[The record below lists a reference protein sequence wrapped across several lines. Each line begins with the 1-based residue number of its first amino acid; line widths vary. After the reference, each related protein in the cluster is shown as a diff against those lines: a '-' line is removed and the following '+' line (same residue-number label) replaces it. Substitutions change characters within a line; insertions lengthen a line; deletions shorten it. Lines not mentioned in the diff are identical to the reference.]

1 MKNRLEVEAG
11 QNLADVLFERGVEFP
26 CGGMSLCGGCRV
38 RLLEGDVEIT
48 PEMQQVLSSE
58 ELRDGWRLAC
68 LAKASGRV
76 VLDVAQWTPAI
87 LGDSA
92 AVKVEAV
99 AGTGVAVD
107 LGTTTIVAQLV
118 DLATGEVLA
127 VRSGL
132 NPQCRF
138 GADLMTRIGFDLD
151 NPGILTDLIRREI
164 GGMVAAMG
172 DPVETLICGN
182 TVMHHLFLGISVEPL
197 SAVPFETDRGG
208 GVTTHAGAIGW
219 TRGGTV
225 SFLPSIGGFAGSD
238 LLAGIESSGITER
251 DEVEALIDLGTNGEI
266 VIGSN
271 KGIWCAS
278 TAAGPAFEAGRT
290 RMGMR
295 AATGAI
301 DRVRSRHGTWECHVI
316 GGVPARGICGSGLV
330 DAASAGLDLGL
341 IQPSGRFSNGAKQWD
356 LEPAVT
362 LYQSDIRELQL
373 AKGAIVAGLQILA
386 KRAGVAF
393 EQIRRIHLAGAFGN
407 YLDVPSARRIGL
419 VPTAIG
425 HVESAGNTALR
436 GTRQLLL
443 NPRTRQQRLRSF
455 LSEATHVPLSADPE
469 FQEIFAESMLLDAT

>member
-38 RLLEGDVEIT
+38 RVIEGDVEIT

-58 ELRDGWRLAC
+58 ELRAGWRLAC
-68 LAKASGRV
+68 LAKAGGRV

-92 AVKVEAV
+92 AVAVEAV
-99 AGTGVAVD
+99 SGTGVAVD
-107 LGTTTIVAQLV
+107 LGTTTIVAQLL

-132 NPQCRF
+132 NPQCRY
-138 GADLMTRIGFDLD
+138 GADLMTRIGFDMD

-172 DPVETLICGN
+172 DPVETLVCGN

-197 SAVPFETDRGG
+197 SAVPFETEHGGLVTRGAAEYGWQCGG
-208 GVTTHAGAIGW
+208 GVT
-219 TRGGTV
+219 
-225 SFLPSIGGFAGSD
+225 FLPSIGGFAGSD
-238 LLAGIESSGITER
+238 LLAGIEATGITER

-266 VIGSN
+266 VIGGSR
-271 KGIWCAS
+271 GIWCAS
-278 TAAGPAFEAGRT
+278 TAAGPAFEAGRI

-301 DRVRSRHGTWECHVI
+301 DRVRAGNGKWECHVI

-330 DAASAGLDLGL
+330 DAVAAALDLEL
-341 IQPSGRFSNGAKQWD
+341 IQPSGKFRNGAKQWE
-356 LEPAVT
+356 LQPVVT

-373 AKGAIVAGLQILA
+373 AKGAIVAGLRILA
-386 KRAGVAF
+386 NRAGVSF
-393 EQIRRIHLAGAFGN
+393 EQISRIHLAGAFGN

-419 VPTAIG
+419 VPSAIR
-425 HVESAGNTALR
+425 HVEAVGNTALR

-443 NPRTRQQRLRSF
+443 NPRKREQRLRSI
-455 LSEATHVPLSADPE
+455 LSKATHVPLSADAE
-469 FQEIFAESMLLDAT
+469 FQNIFAESMMLDAA